1 MGLAP
6 TGKRRLVTAHPHS
19 RRSSQLEDFAALDEG
34 DALADQVPA
43 AAHVANRKL
52 KPLQRE
58 RLHLGAVLFGLARRC
73 ACSLTLARS
82 LASGSR
88 AVSRAPY
95 VLVGSLLMVGWGT
108 AASAAVTVRPYQ
120 KFGPTNCTY
129 AGDCAT
135 VFLPV
140 SVA

>member
-1 MGLAP
+1 M
-6 TGKRRLVTAHPHS
+6 
-19 RRSSQLEDFAALDEG
+19 
-34 DALADQVPA
+34 
-43 AAHVANRKL
+43 ANRKL

-95 VLVGSLLMVGWGT
+95 VLVGALLTVGWGS
-108 AASAAVTVRPYQ
+108 AAIAAVTVRPCQ
-120 KFGPTNCTY
+120 EFGSTNCTY
-129 AGDCAT
+129 AGDCAI
-135 VFLPV
+135 VFLPIGI
-140 SVA
+140 A